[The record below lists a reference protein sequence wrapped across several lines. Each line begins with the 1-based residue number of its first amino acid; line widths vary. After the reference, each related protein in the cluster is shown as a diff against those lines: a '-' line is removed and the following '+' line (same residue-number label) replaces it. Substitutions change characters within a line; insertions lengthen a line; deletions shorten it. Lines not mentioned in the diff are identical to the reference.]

1 MSFHILHVLQHGA
14 TLSKDRGFVVCKG
27 VDKGERRLPQEDIR
41 AVIIAARGVT
51 LTSSFVT
58 AVLETDGIILHC
70 NESYQPCGITHP
82 LGRVIDKRAFLNQVS
97 QPKRLNERLW
107 RQMLRSKTRNQQHV
121 LERQKLSSPHLDQA
135 IRSGVI
141 DEGNCAKRYWQL
153 FFPSIGWAAARR
165 NRMENNA
172 PNQMLNYG
180 YTVLAALCHRSLIIH
195 GLITS
200 LGVKHMPRYRSNP
213 LVYDLMESFRPVV
226 DMMLAEFMEQ
236 ADMSMKAWARKVG
249 TGLREHRMEHGRYS
263 LKLMDAIDASASSL
277 ARSYAKL
284 ASDTFWLPE
293 M

>member
-1 MSFHILHVLQHGA
+1 MSFHILHVLQHGS
-14 TLSKDRGFVVCKG
+14 TLSKDRGFAVCKAENKE
-27 VDKGERRLPQEDIR
+27 DRRLPLEDVR

-51 LTSSFVT
+51 LTSNFVS

-70 NESYQPCGITHP
+70 NESYQPCGVTHP

-107 RQMLRSKTRNQQHV
+107 QRMLHGKTRNQQRV
-121 LERQKLSSPHLDQA
+121 LARQDLSSPHLDQA
-135 IRSGVI
+135 IRSGSI
-141 DEGNCAKRYWQL
+141 DEGNCAKRYWQM
-153 FFPSIGWAAARR
+153 FFPSIGWGSAKR

-172 PNQMLNYG
+172 PNRMLNYG
-180 YTVLAALCHRSLIIH
+180 YTVLGALCHRSLIVH
-195 GLITS
+195 GLTTS

-226 DMMLAEFMEQ
+226 DMMLAEFMTKS
-236 ADMSMKAWARKVG
+236 DVGMKEWARKVG
-249 TGLREHRMEHGRYS
+249 TGLREQRMEHGRYS

-284 ASDTFWLPE
+284 APDLFWVPE